1 MEQTD
6 SQTITCEPQDLE
18 LEELV
23 LQETLVSATGLH
35 SNNIQIGIKGDP
47 TLRDSVFSRGKQ
59 KSMVDEL
66 FPCLEPQLEEMMLR
80 RSVYRIYIGFNSGE
94 VRTCS
99 VFDPMRE
106 EVHQA
111 EKLCQPEYIQR
122 HFPKIAYSHKIEGI
136 RAIYRDLQASELFKY
151 VPDYWKRIM
160 HKRAQTWNPIKKGDL
175 PNIIKT
181 LQTLRELDEFYLR
194 NATICI
200 VQHVVRLQFNCDGT
214 QLVDAENYRQ
224 FIEQNTGHKS

>member
-1 MEQTD
+1 MD
-6 SQTITCEPQDLE
+6 SKEEHTITCEPQDLE

-23 LQETLVSATGLH
+23 LQESLVSAIGLH
-35 SNNIQIGIKGDP
+35 SNNIQVGIKGDP
-47 TLRDSVFSRGKQ
+47 TLRDSVFTRGKQ
-59 KSMVDEL
+59 KSQVDEL

-80 RSVYRIYIGFNSGE
+80 RSVYRVYIGFNSGE
-94 VRTCS
+94 IRTCS

-111 EKLCQPEYIQR
+111 EKLCDEKYIQR
-122 HFPKIAYSHKIEGI
+122 HFPTIDYEHKVQGI
-136 RAIYRDLQASELFKY
+136 RDIYRYLRESELFRY

-160 HKRAQTWNPIKKGDL
+160 LKRSKTWNPIKASDL
-175 PNIIKT
+175 PTIINT
-181 LQTLRELDEFYLR
+181 LQKLRALDEFYLR

-214 QLVDAENYRQ
+214 QLIDAENYRQ
-224 FIEQNTGHKS
+224 FLLENIGEH

>member
-1 MEQTD
+1 MEQQE
-6 SQTITCEPQDLE
+6 QTITCEPQDLE

-23 LQETLVSATGLH
+23 LQESLVSATGLH
-35 SNNIQIGIKGDP
+35 SNNIQVGIKGDP
-47 TLRDSVFSRGKQ
+47 TLRDSVFTRGKQ
-59 KSMVDEL
+59 KSPVDEL
-66 FPCLEPQLEEMMLR
+66 FACLEPQLEEMMLR
-80 RSVYRIYIGFNSGE
+80 RSVYRVYIGFNSGE

-111 EKLCQPEYIQR
+111 EKLCESDYIKR
-122 HFPKIAYSHKIEGI
+122 HFPEISYTHKVQGI
-136 RAIYRDLQASELFKY
+136 RTIYDDLRKSDLFRY

-160 HKRAQTWNPIKKGDL
+160 QRRAQTWNPIREDDL
-175 PNIIKT
+175 PGIIST
-181 LQTLRELDEFYLR
+181 LQKLRELDEFYLR

-224 FIEQNTGHKS
+224 FLEQNIGHQS

>member
-6 SQTITCEPQDLE
+6 NHNITCEPQDLE

-35 SNNIQIGIKGDP
+35 SNNIQVGIKGDP
-47 TLRDSVFSRGKQ
+47 TLRDSVFTRGKH

-66 FPCLEPQLEEMMLR
+66 FPDLEPQLEEMMLH
-80 RSVYRIYIGFNSGE
+80 RSVYRTYIGFNSGE

-111 EKLCQPEYIQR
+111 EKLCQ
-122 HFPKIAYSHKIEGI
+122 
-136 RAIYRDLQASELFKY
+136 Y

-160 HKRAQTWNPIKKGDL
+160 HKRAQTWNPIREEDL

-181 LQTLRELDEFYLR
+181 LQTLRGLDEFYLR

-224 FIEQNTGHKS
+224 FLQDNIGQHA

>member
-1 MEQTD
+1 MNSKEE
-6 SQTITCEPQDLE
+6 QTITCEPQDLE

-23 LQETLVSATGLH
+23 LQESLVSATGLH
-35 SNNIQIGIKGDP
+35 SNNIQVGIKGDP
-47 TLRDSVFSRGKQ
+47 TLRDSVFTRGKQ
-59 KSMVDEL
+59 KSLVDEL

-80 RSVYRIYIGFNSGE
+80 RSVYRVYIGFNSGE
-94 VRTCS
+94 IRTCS

-111 EKLCQPEYIQR
+111 EKLCETDYIQR
-122 HFPKIAYSHKIEGI
+122 HFPPIDYQHKVEGI
-136 RAIYRDLQASELFKY
+136 RDIYRRLRESELFDY

-160 HKRAQTWNPIKKGDL
+160 LRRAATWNPIKEADL
-175 PNIIKT
+175 PGIIST
-181 LQTLRELDEFYLR
+181 LQKLRALEEFYLR

-224 FIEQNTGHKS
+224 FLEENIGGK

>member
-1 MEQTD
+1 MNANSEEEQ
-6 SQTITCEPQDLE
+6 SITCEPQDLE

-23 LQETLVSATGLH
+23 LQESLVSAIGLH
-35 SNNIQIGIKGDP
+35 SNNVQVGIKGDP
-47 TLRDSVFSRGKQ
+47 TLRDSVFTRGKQ
-59 KSMVDEL
+59 RSQVDEL

-80 RSVYRIYIGFNSGE
+80 RSVYRVYIGFNSGE

-111 EKLCQPEYIQR
+111 EKLCEPDYIKR
-122 HFPKIAYSHKIEGI
+122 HFPEIDYSHKVEGI
-136 RAIYRDLQASELFKY
+136 RNIYKRLRDSELFTY

-160 HKRAQTWNPIKKGDL
+160 LKRARTWNPIKEDDL
-175 PNIIKT
+175 PNIIST
-181 LQTLRELDEFYLR
+181 LQKLREMEEFYLR

-224 FIEQNTGHKS
+224 FIEENLVA

>member
-1 MEQTD
+1 METKED
-6 SQTITCEPQDLE
+6 HTITCEPQDLE

-23 LQETLVSATGLH
+23 LKETLVSATGLH
-35 SNNIQIGIKGDP
+35 SNNIQVGIKGDP
-47 TLRDSVFSRGKQ
+47 TLRDTVFTRGKS
-59 KSMVDEL
+59 KSLVDEL
-66 FPCLEPQLEEMMLR
+66 FPCLEPKLEEMMMR
-80 RSVYRIYIGFNSGE
+80 RSVYRVYIGFNSGE

-111 EKLCQPEYIQR
+111 EKLCEPNYIER
-122 HFPKIAYSHKIEGI
+122 HFPLIDYTHKIEGI
-136 RAIYRDLQASELFKY
+136 RNIYKSLRESELFNY

-160 HKRAQTWNPIKKGDL
+160 QKRSQTWNPIKESDL
-175 PNIIKT
+175 PNIISK
-181 LQTLRELDEFYLR
+181 LQQLRALDEFYLS

-214 QLVDAENYRQ
+214 QLVDAEHYRQ
-224 FIEQNTGHKS
+224 FLEENIGVKP